1 MTPKHQVFVNEYL
14 IDLNVTQAYIRAGY
28 TARTARQHGY
38 KLFHRPHI
46 QAAIQA
52 AQQARSERTKIDA
65 DWVLERLA
73 RLADATL
80 ADFLVT
86 PDGGGMPHFD
96 LSGATPEQLAA
107 IEALQLD
114 THREKG
120 EDGGVV
126 EKIKLTLPGKLKTLE
141 LIGKHVDV
149 QAFAERKEI
158 GGIGGG
164 PVKVEDATTTEV
176 ARRIAF
182 LLAQAAKEYPKPG
195 VI

>member
-1 MTPKHQVFVNEYL
+1 MTPQQQLFVDEFLKDL
-14 IDLNVTQAYIRAGY
+14 IAGHAAVRAGY
-28 TARTARQHGY
+28 SKKAPDQQGY
-38 KLFHRPHI
+38 KLLQMPEI
-46 QAAIQA
+46 AAA
-52 AQQARSERTKIDA
+52 VREALAKRSERTQIDS
-65 DWVLERLA
+65 DWVLTRLA
-73 RLADATL
+73 QLFEINM
-80 ADFLVT
+80 ADFLSV
-86 PDGGGMPHFD
+86 PEGDGMPHFD

-107 IEALQLD
+107 VEALQLD

-149 QAFAERKEI
+149 QAFAERKEF

-164 PVKVEDATTTEV
+164 PIKVEDVTMTEA

-182 LLAQAAKEYPKPG
+182 LLAQAAQKLG
-195 VI
+195 DTR

>member
-46 QAAIQA
+46 QDAIQA

-65 DWVLERLA
+65 DWVLTRLA
-73 RLADATL
+73 AEARADLADLYDENGGLKPITEWP
-80 ADFLVT
+80 LVWRQGLVGGLDVDEEFK
-86 PDGGGMPHFD
+86 DGEK
-96 LSGATPEQLAA
+96 SGQVT
-107 IEALQLD
+107 
-114 THREKG
+114 
-120 EDGGVV
+120 
-126 EKIKLTLPGKLKTLE
+126 KIKLSDRIKRIE

-164 PVKVEDATTTEV
+164 PVKVEDMNTTKF
-176 ARRIAF
+176 A
-182 LLAQAAKEYPKPG
+182 LLILAALREAQEN
-195 VI
+195 